1 MVHHVGGLNMPL
13 NNPAPN
19 FALLTSLDLRGQS
32 GATVFSRSGGSS
44 VVLPTYSSS
53 DVYEDTLFFLNGRIS
68 AGALNAV
75 DQLNSA
81 SFGTTWDIEINSSD
95 KVIITSDV
103 DFTIR
108 STGTVDLLGYGTST
122 INASLTASGYQA
134 TASQDWLR
142 GVAVL
147 SDVEYTIEEAGGSGV
162 FTFPPTAP
170 DVQDLTTFIRDENTA
185 DADSFSLTSLQ
196 ELDNTAQ
203 STSDTT
209 WVINDEGYTQ
219 CYYTSTTGDITWVST
234 AIRDLLGFTGD
245 ESPIVDGSISTLT
258 STRQA
263 AGVLVPTRPY
273 QSHHLSVQNVSQ
285 SRRMIGGGYVSNYI
299 GTYIT
304 SILQFDLDAL
314 LDSKD
319 DYRHFTNDFLPLVSG
334 GERINFYQSWGDS
347 RRALITA
354 NVNASQDSYDLLY
367 TAEDNGNYG
376 RVRGSLVTADYD
388 LNYPSRLK
396 RRVPVSMEIEHL

>member
-1 MVHHVGGLNMPL
+1 MPL

-44 VVLPTYSSS
+44 VTLPTYSSS

-68 AGALNAV
+68 AGALNAK
-75 DQLNSA
+75 DQLNTA
-81 SFGTTWDIEINSSD
+81 SFGTWNIYINSDD
-95 KVIITSDV
+95 KVTITSTV
-103 DFTIR
+103 SFTIR
-108 STGTVDLLGYGTST
+108 STGTVDLLGFGTST
-122 INASLTASGYQA
+122 VTSSLVNFLFQV

-142 GVAVL
+142 GVASL
-147 SDVEYTIEEAGGSGV
+147 SDVEYTIEDGGGSGV
-162 FTFPPTAP
+162 LTFPATTP
-170 DVQDLTTFIRDENTA
+170 DVQDLTTFIRDETTA

-234 AIRDLLGFTGD
+234 AIRDLLGFTGS
-245 ESPIVDGSISTLT
+245 ESPVVDGSISTLT

-354 NVNASQDSYDLLY
+354 GVNASQYSYDLLY

-396 RRVPVSMEIEHL
+396 RRVPVSMEVEHL